1 LVTVLGALLFVVQL
15 PFLYFWS
22 IPLVLG
28 GVVMA
33 VASLFLSEGEGPITP
48 PPGYR
53 FCVFCTTPVPVD
65 AERCPR
71 CNGLQPRGA

>member
-1 LVTVLGALLFVVQL
+1 LFVVQL
-15 PFLYFWS
+15 PFLFFWS

-28 GVVMA
+28 GGIMA
-33 VASLFLSEGEGPITP
+33 LVSFFLSEGEGPITP

-53 FCVFCTTPVPVD
+53 FCVFCTSPVPVD